1 MKKNRIVFLLCALV
15 SMWGLGFPINKIGLS
30 YTSPMLFIEWRF
42 FISTIA
48 MFIIATATKNLI
60 IPHLKDLPMIL
71 TIGLF
76 QMAITMNLSNYG
88 LSLVGAGKATFLVF
102 ATSIWIIPFSIFLTK
117 RMIWLDVLSFFI
129 GALGVLI
136 LITPW
141 KIDWHNHKIWI
152 GDITLLLAS
161 ISWSIGIL
169 CARFMKW
176 HRPSLQLL
184 PWQLLLA
191 SLCTA
196 VLAYCEGLSFFPQSS
211 DPIFISTL
219 LYTGILSIAIGYWA
233 MLIVSKELSPAA
245 VSLGLVFVPIV
256 SLIISLLFLHEEISS
271 TLIVGVSF
279 IILGSLFH
287 VYSERKS
294 KKILQLYEKL

>member
-1 MKKNRIVFLLCALV
+1 MKKNRIIFLLCALV
-15 SMWGLGFPINKIGLS
+15 SMWGLAYPINKIGLS
-30 YTSPMLFIEWRF
+30 YTSPTHFIEWRL
-42 FISTIA
+42 FISTIT
-48 MFIIATATKNLI
+48 MFIIAAATKNLI

-71 TIGLF
+71 AVGLF
-76 QMAITMNLSNYG
+76 QIAITLNLTNFG
-88 LSLVGAGKATFLVF
+88 ISLVGAGKATFLVF

-129 GALGVLI
+129 GAIGVLI
-136 LITPW
+136 VINPW
-141 KIDWHNHKIWI
+141 KIDWHNHNIWI

-161 ISWSIGIL
+161 IFWSIGIL

-176 HRPSLQLL
+176 HRSSLQLL

-196 VLAYCEGLSFFPQSS
+196 ILAYCEGLSFFPQSS
-211 DPIFISTL
+211 DPIFISAL
-219 LYTGILSIAIGYWA
+219 LYTGILSTAIGYWA
-233 MLIVSKELSPAA
+233 MLIVSKELSPAI

-287 VYSERKS
+287 IYSERKS
-294 KKILQLYEKL
+294 KKILQLFEKL